1 MSEASLFEASTSVR
15 GPDLKAVL
23 WDMDGTLLDSEKL
36 WDVAMHELAAELGG
50 VMTPSTRHSI
60 IGASGP
66 DALAA
71 IFAALELDP
80 TPAAIAEAA
89 SWVNGRVTELFSLGI
104 PWRPGAREALGA
116 VRGSGL
122 RTALVTNTE
131 RVLAEQALDT
141 LGREH
146 FDVTV
151 CGDEVPRGK
160 PQPDPYLRAAELL
173 GIAPEH
179 CLAVEDSPTGSAA
192 AEAAGCAVLVVPCEV
207 AVETGPRRVHRAS
220 LEGIGESGFVSAWR
234 AVHV

>member
-1 MSEASLFEASTSVR
+1 MS
-15 GPDLKAVL
+15 DLKAIL

-50 VMTPSTRHSI
+50 AMTPETRHAI

-66 DALAA
+66 DALAT
-71 IFAALELDP
+71 IFAALGLEP
-80 TPAAIAEAA
+80 TPQALADATGWLNA
-89 SWVNGRVTELFSLGI
+89 RVTELFALGI
-104 PWRPGAREALGA
+104 PWRPGARELLGV
-116 VRGSGL
+116 VRESGL

-131 RVLAEQALDT
+131 RELAEQALNT

-146 FDVTV
+146 FHVTV

-179 CLAVEDSPTGSAA
+179 CLAVEDSPTGAAA
-192 AEAAGCAVLVVPCEV
+192 AEAAGVAVLVVPCEV
-207 AVETGPRRVHRAS
+207 PVPVGPRRVHHDS
-220 LEGIGESGFVSAWR
+220 LHGLGEADLRSAWR
-234 AVHV
+234 AVRA